1 VCSVPGHYS
10 EFCPGYP
17 RQFLRSR
24 HPGRRSGVQSAQ
36 DKASLQWLNLI
47 LAWITRLKRV
57 MTGGGKSTRS
67 ETGRLIRPPH
77 HRHPGRRSGVQSAQ
91 DKASLQRLNLILAW
105 ITRLKRVMTG
115 GGKSTRSE
123 TGRLM
128 RGSQHP
134 VRNRPTYPATPPS
147 SFLSR
152 IKSGMTNRKSRNN
165 KKWRY

>member
-1 VCSVPGHYS
+1 MCSVPGHYS

-91 DKASLQRLNLILAW
+91 DKASLQRLNLILAMDYPPEAGNDGW
-105 ITRLKRVMTG
+105 REIN
-115 GGKSTRSE
+115 
-123 TGRLM
+123 
-128 RGSQHP
+128 P
-134 VRNRPTYPATPPS
+134 IRNRPTNAGLPTPGQ
-147 SFLSR
+147 
-152 IKSGMTNRKSRNN
+152 K
-165 KKWRY
+165 